1 MDMKDNPRRR
11 VEKKSVAEQ
20 AAEWLMI
27 LEEKGEQANP
37 AFADWLRESP
47 THVQAYLRATTL
59 DTMLRRIDPERSI
72 ETPKPATGV
81 AIPDIFPE
89 LEENTFDRAAAR
101 SFSRRWRIAASLAA
115 LTLTLAASWAA
126 FNWVTGPWKTYRTDI
141 GEQRGI
147 ELQDGSI
154 VTLNTDSRLQVRF
167 TDNQRSIRLVKGEA
181 IFRVHRDP
189 QRPFRVTSGQTLVQA
204 VGTEFNVYRQDRRTT
219 VSVLEGRVAVIPKT
233 AAQYPPLKTQ
243 TADERNID
251 NSNVYLDAGEELQV
265 TAHGAPQIKSKAN
278 LEKVTAWRQRRL
290 IFVDE
295 PLISIGEELNRYN
308 RQPKIRVEGA
318 AAERR
323 YAVSLDADDP
333 ESLLAVLSG
342 DPKISVEH
350 NSGEILIRAREAG
363 SMASKP

>member
-59 DTMLRRIDPERSI
+59 DTMLKRIDPECSI
-72 ETPKPATGV
+72 ETPKPAAGA

-89 LEENTFDRAAAR
+89 LDENTFDRAAR
-101 SFSRRWRIAASLAA
+101 PFSRRWRIAASLAA
-115 LTLTLAASWAA
+115 LALTLAASWAA
-126 FNWVTGPWKTYRTDI
+126 FEWVTGPWKTYRTDI

-167 TDNQRSIRLVKGEA
+167 TDNERSIRLVKGEA
-181 IFRVHRDP
+181 VFRVHRDP

-204 VGTEFNVYRQDRRTT
+204 VGTEFNVYRQNQRTT

-233 AAQYPPLKTQ
+233 AAQYPPANAR
-243 TADERNID
+243 TADDRNID
-251 NSNVYLDAGEELQV
+251 DSNVYLDAGEELQV
-265 TAHGAPQIKSKAN
+265 TAHGAPQTKSKVN

-308 RQPKIRVEGA
+308 RRPKIRVEGV

-342 DPKISVEH
+342 DPRISVEQ
-350 NSGEILIRAREAG
+350 GKDEIVIRARK
-363 SMASKP
+363 ML